1 MPGAFDPFVP
11 SPADPWDAR
20 KAAHLLRRAGFGP
33 LPEEV
38 DRAVAA
44 GLDRTVDALFAFPPD
59 PPAPAVFDDVRGAE
73 QQLDSTL
80 EALRAAKQRIDL
92 KTHPEL
98 RALYQEVGRQHGRAI
113 VTLATWWLDRMAT
126 SPAPLQEKL
135 VLFWHGHF
143 TSAFGDVHDAVAM
156 FNQNQLYRRS
166 AAGNFARLLDGV
178 ARDPAMLRYL
188 NNDANRKGHPNE
200 NWARE
205 LMELFTMGI
214 GHYTETDVKESARAW
229 TGWTLRDYR
238 TAEDRRV
245 FAFKLM
251 IHDDGPKMFLGQA
264 GPWDGT
270 DVMRIILGQEATPRW
285 IAGKLAAFFVGPAP
299 DAGLVAA
306 MAQQLRAANYELTPA
321 LKTMLRSRAF
331 YRPDVMLAQVKGPVE
346 FAVGAVRHLGINAP
360 DWVRVYQAA
369 GAMGQRLFFPP
380 TVAGWHG
387 GTSWIN
393 AGTIFAR
400 TDLAAGLIS
409 GRLGPV
415 DDAAFPTLDAAVTR
429 LLARPLPPHR
439 RVTLAQATG
448 GQPSREAVHLV
459 MSLPEYMVA

>member
-1 MPGAFDPFVP
+1 MPGALDPFVP
-11 SPADPWDAR
+11 SSTDPWDAR

-33 LPEEV
+33 LPAEV

-44 GLDRTVDALFAFPPD
+44 GCDRTVDALFGFPPD
-59 PPAPAVFDDVRGAE
+59 PPAPAVFDDVRAAE
-73 QQLDSTL
+73 GQLDTTL
-80 EALRAAKQRIDL
+80 EALRATKQRIDL

-98 RALYQEVGRQHGRAI
+98 RGLYQEVGRQHGRAI
-113 VTLATWWLDRMAT
+113 VTLAAWWLDRMAT

-143 TSAFGDVHDAVAM
+143 TSGFGDVHDAIAM
-156 FNQNQLYRRS
+156 FNQNQLFRRS
-166 AAGNFARLLDGV
+166 AAGSFAGLLDGV

-188 NNDANRKGHPNE
+188 NNDTNRKSHPNE

-238 TAEDRRV
+238 TAEDRRA
-245 FAFKLM
+245 FAFKPM
-251 IHDDGPKMFLGQA
+251 IHDDGPKMFLGQM

-270 DVMRIILGQEATPRW
+270 DIMRILLAQAATPRW
-285 IAGKLAAFFVGPAP
+285 IAGKLAKFFVAPAP
-299 DAGLVAA
+299 DAALVEA
-306 MAQQLRAANYELTPA
+306 MAHGLRAANYELAPVLKA
-321 LKTMLRSRAF
+321 LFRSRAF
-331 YRPDVMLAQVKGPVE
+331 YRPDAMLAQVKGPVE

-409 GRLGPV
+409 GRLGPI
-415 DDAAFPTLDAAVTR
+415 DDAAFPTLDAAVAR

-439 RVTLAQATG
+439 RVTLGEATG
-448 GQPSREAVHLV
+448 ARASRAAVHLV
-459 MSLPEYMVA
+459 MSLPEYQVA